1 MTPIRETIARVYVET
16 IIGKPDPDW
25 AAHWQWYLDG
35 AGNPDSCVHYS
46 NHGRGAQHADAVL
59 RALDEAGCVVVRK
72 DEFFA
77 SRGREPCAMELEW
90 ARQQAQDLD
99 LP

>member
-1 MTPIRETIARVYVET
+1 MTPIRETIARALFATRFSAEWET
-16 IIGKPDPDW
+16 DRW
-25 AAHWQWYLDG
+25 ARARAMCRDE
-35 AGNPDSCVHYS
+35 
-46 NHGRGAQHADAVL
+46 ADDVL
-59 RALDEAGCVVVRK
+59 RALEEAGCVVVRK

>member
-1 MTPIRETIARVYVET
+1 MTPIRETIARAISPYY
-16 IIGKPDPDW
+16 W
-25 AAHWQWYLDG
+25 AA
-35 AGNPDSCVHYS
+35 AGTARDTRAKKVHRDRS
-46 NHGRGAQHADAVL
+46 LFAADRVL
-59 RALDEAGCVVVRK
+59 RALDEAGLVVVRK
-72 DEFFA
+72 DEFLP

>member
-1 MTPIRETIARVYVET
+1 MTPIRETIARAITDDAWDATYEMGRTSQT
-16 IIGKPDPDW
+16 ITGG
-25 AAHWQWYLDG
+25 AAHIPE
-35 AGNPDSCVHYS
+35 AEA
-46 NHGRGAQHADAVL
+46 RRMADAVL

-90 ARQQAQDLD
+90 ARQRAQDLK